1 MIYGII
7 SDTHNHDWSAFS
19 KQLSNGVNSRLQ
31 IILDETWRAA
41 KAVKDAGGDALIHTG
56 DLFHVRGKVSPSV
69 LNPTLETYKRIT
81 EELGLKVYIIAGN
94 HDLQGKESDDLGN
107 AASSLREVG
116 CEVINQPTLIND
128 FLFVPWISSVE
139 ELKDLLEKQ
148 AERKLVHPEVVDV
161 FIHAPVDEVLPH
173 IPSHGLTPEFLGDL
187 GFNQV
192 FSGHYH
198 NHRDLDNG
206 VYSVGALTH
215 QTWGDIGSKA
225 GFLIVKGSE
234 VIHYPSNAPEFLD
247 LTECEPEEFPDLC
260 ANNYVRMKVKDA
272 SISEIEELR
281 ETLFELGAEG
291 VQIMPIKTSSVV
303 ERDLDAAETPELG
316 SLEKGI
322 EDWVDSSEFK
332 HKTAAKKAAL
342 EILSEV
348 ESV

>member
-19 KQLSNGVNSRLQ
+19 KQLPNGVNSRLR

-41 KAVKDAGGDALIHTG
+41 KAVKDAGGKALIHTG

-81 EELGLKVYIIAGN
+81 TELGLKVYIIAGN

-107 AASSLREVG
+107 AASSLGEVG
-116 CEVINQPTLIND
+116 CKVINDITLIDD

-139 ELKDLLEKQ
+139 KLKDELQVHAKVELEDPQ
-148 AERKLVHPEVVDV
+148 EVEL

-173 IPSHGLTPEFLGDL
+173 IPSHGLTAEFLSEL
-187 GFNQV
+187 GFKGV

-198 NHRDLDNG
+198 NHRDLGDG

-225 GFLIVKGSE
+225 GFLIVDDDG
-234 VIHYPSNAPEFLD
+234 VTHHPSNAPEFLD
-247 LTECEPEEFPDLC
+247 LTECEPEDFPDLC

-291 VQIMPIKTSSVV
+291 VQIVPIKTSSVV
-303 ERDLDAAETPELG
+303 ERDPDAAEAPELG
-316 SLEKGI
+316 SLEKGV
-322 EDWVDSSEFK
+322 EDWVDASEFK

-342 EILSEV
+342 EILAEV